1 MKTHTANENK
11 NENKA
16 QTREGCKKVDNKLK
30 RGKIKLQFICCNKNN
45 KKKREMQNKIK
56 YGSAGEGGGRESD
69 QERGQRNRVAT
80 TTTKYI
86 VVTKAEA
93 KLGFN

>member
-45 KKKREMQNKIK
+45 KKKGKCKIK
-56 YGSAGEGGGRESD
+56 
-69 QERGQRNRVAT
+69 
-80 TTTKYI
+80 
-86 VVTKAEA
+86 
-93 KLGFN
+93 